1 LVLAEE
7 KARQRHSGGTGAARA
22 CADDVTA
29 ICALE
34 RKSDWPEPG
43 KLSAEGAADTTLVLW
58 YAVFG
63 GEHPS
68 NAEKQSRM
76 WHWRSDDHC
85 GASPD
90 DPVTHVHII
99 DVGQDD
105 YRNASCLGASADS
118 ATELK
123 RLQHRFP
130 QVHHDD
136 IRGRCVR
143 FMNRG
148 LGSLRG
154 DHVVT

>member
-1 LVLAEE
+1 MRVGREE
-7 KARQRHSGGTGAARA
+7 QGRTP
-22 CADDVTA
+22 CVDDVTR
-29 ICALE
+29 ICAWGE
-34 RKSDWPEPG
+34 KVTTGWPRR
-43 KLSAEGAADTTLVLW
+43 LRAEGAFDTTLMLW

-63 GEHPS
+63 SEHPS
-68 NAEKQSRM
+68 NAEKERGM
-76 WHWRSDDHC
+76 RHWCSDDHC

-99 DVGQDD
+99 DVGQND
-105 YRNASCLGASADS
+105 YGYASRLRASADS
-118 ATELK
+118 ATELQ

-130 QVHHDD
+130 QVHDHD

-154 DHVVT
+154 DHVVP